1 MRNKSLFWG
10 LVLILL
16 GALFLLQNSGLL
28 AIDVWEL
35 FWPLLLIV
43 LGLSV
48 LLQRASSST
57 SEMETLDVPLRD
69 ATKARIK
76 LRHGAG
82 RLRLGSGAG
91 PGSLLSGEFGGGV
104 KADVR
109 PEGSTVKVALRQPSD
124 IFPFRAWG
132 SDGLNWEIAL
142 NPGVVLTLD
151 VEAGAND
158 SRLDLSDLL
167 VSELRLRTGA
177 SATRVIMPAGAGYTE
192 ADIRSGAAA
201 VTVEIP
207 PDVAASIRTR
217 GALATVDI
225 DQERFPRQGQMYR
238 SSAYEAAQN
247 KVEINVETGVG
258 TITIR

>member
-1 MRNKSLFWG
+1 MRGKSLFWG

-16 GALFLLQNSGLL
+16 GALFLLQNSGVL

-35 FWPLLLIV
+35 FWPLLLII

-48 LLQRASSST
+48 LFRRASSSAPET
-57 SEMETLDVPLRD
+57 ETLDIPLHD
-69 ATKARIK
+69 ATKARIT

-91 PGSLLSGEFGGGV
+91 ADSLLSGEFSGGV
-104 KADVR
+104 RADVR
-109 PEGSTVKVALRQPSD
+109 PEGSTMKVALRQPSD
-124 IFPFRAWG
+124 LFPFPGWG
-132 SDGLNWEIAL
+132 GDGLNWEISL

-167 VSELRLRTGA
+167 VAELRLRTGA
-177 SATRVIMPAGAGYTE
+177 SATRVMMPASAGYTE

-207 PDVAASIRTR
+207 PEVAASIRTR
-217 GALATVDI
+217 GALATVDV
-225 DQERFPRQGQMYR
+225 DQERFPREGQMYR
-238 SSAYEAAQN
+238 SPEYEAAQN
-247 KVEINVETGVG
+247 KIEMNVETGVG
-258 TITIR
+258 NITIR